1 MSGLNMIILRYADVL
16 LMHAEALAELGQLD
30 ASAWNKTIRLIR
42 ERAGFVD
49 ATALDFPGGGPEALK
64 NIVRRERRCELA
76 LEGLRHKDII
86 RWKTAEN
93 VLNGWCHGLKTGDV
107 VGADNGYVRIEN
119 RVFNPAKHYLWP
131 IPQNERDL
139 NKNLTQNPSW

>member
-1 MSGLNMIILRYADVL
+1 M
-16 LMHAEALAELGQLD
+16 
-30 ASAWNKTIRLIR
+30 
-42 ERAGFVD
+42 
-49 ATALDFPGGGPEALK
+49 
-64 NIVRRERRCELA
+64 A